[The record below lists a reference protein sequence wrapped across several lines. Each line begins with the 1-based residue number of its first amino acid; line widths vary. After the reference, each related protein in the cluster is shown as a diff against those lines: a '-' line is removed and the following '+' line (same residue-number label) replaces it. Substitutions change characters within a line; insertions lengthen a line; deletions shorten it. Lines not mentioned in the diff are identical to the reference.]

1 VYRHLVF
8 ELLHTRVIPSTVV
21 LEINLFDMSGF
32 QVLPQLLKD
41 ARSHAAPVIVLTHL
55 KNPFILTVAVKKGAF
70 SALCKSFAPP
80 MFLMSTFS
88 AHYLPSR
95 RIPSLSDMRMRLLF
109 FLLL

>member
-1 VYRHLVF
+1 MQLQDRAHESEEPVF
-8 ELLHTRVIPSTVV
+8 SCC
-21 LEINLFDMSGF
+21 SGEE
-32 QVLPQLLKD
+32 
-41 ARSHAAPVIVLTHL
+41 
-55 KNPFILTVAVKKGAF
+55 GAF